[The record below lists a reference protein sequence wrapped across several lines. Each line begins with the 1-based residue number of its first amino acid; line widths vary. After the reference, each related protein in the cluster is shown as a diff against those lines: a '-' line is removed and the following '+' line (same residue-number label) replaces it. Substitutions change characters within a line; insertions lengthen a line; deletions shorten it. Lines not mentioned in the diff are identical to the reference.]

1 MNDTTFSYKDHSAHF
16 ELYCEDVPLAK
27 LASEFGTPLYV
38 YSQAQLLFNFRSFNQ
53 SIAISSKDNYV
64 SYAVKANSNPEILK
78 LLASEGAGASVVS
91 GAELLVALRSGIDPK
106 KITFD
111 GPGKSDEEITFAL
124 QSNIFAID
132 VESLQELQVVNDIAG
147 ELNIKAPICI
157 RVNPHVDAKTHP
169 YISTGL
175 SENKF
180 GIAIDDSI
188 EAYRIANALPNIEIV
203 GIHCHIGS
211 QITDLSVFIEAA
223 ESIELFV
230 RKLKI
235 NEGITLR
242 HINFGGGQA
251 VEYQNAIRHHLLP
264 ESIKGKAEILSFED
278 ITKAV
283 MPILMKTGCTI
294 NVEPGRSIV
303 ANSGVLISRVLYTK
317 SNGKKNFVIIDA
329 GMNDL
334 IRPSLYHAF
343 HQIVPLSL
351 QTNSP
356 QNIVD
361 IVGPICET
369 GDFLAQDRIMQAV
382 NRGDLLSIMCTGAYG
397 YVLASNYNLR
407 AKAAEVLVNGS
418 SYRIIRERER
428 IEDITGIE

>member
-1 MNDTTFSYKDHSAHF
+1 MSDTTFSYRALSNHS
-16 ELYCEDVPLAK
+16 ELYCEDVVLAK

-38 YSQAQLLFNFRSFNQ
+38 YSQTQLLANFRSFNA
-53 SIAISSKDNYV
+53 AIIKNGIKNYV
-64 SYAVKANSNPEILK
+64 SYAVKANSNIELLK
-78 LLASEGAGASVVS
+78 LLASEGSGASVVS

-111 GPGKSDEEITFAL
+111 GPGKTDEEITFAL
-124 QSNIFAID
+124 KSNIFAID
-132 VESLQELQVVNDIAG
+132 VESLQELHIINDIAG
-147 ELNIKAPICI
+147 KLSVKAPICI

-188 EAYRIANALPNIEIV
+188 EAYRIARVLPNIEII

-211 QITDLSVFIEAA
+211 QITDLSVFKEAA
-223 ESIELFV
+223 ESISGFV
-230 RKLKI
+230 
-235 NEGITLR
+235 ITLKEKENIALK

-251 VEYQNAIRHHLLP
+251 VEYHNAISHPSLP
-264 ESIKGKAEILSFED
+264 EVTKSKGNILSFKD
-278 ITKAV
+278 ITEAV
-283 MPILMKTGCTI
+283 MPILLKTGCTV

-303 ANSGVLISRVLYTK
+303 ANSGVLISKVLYTK
-317 SNGKKNFVIIDA
+317 SNGNKNFVIIDA
-329 GMNDL
+329 AMNDL
-334 IRPSLYHAF
+334 IRPSLYHAY

-356 QNIVD
+356 QSIVD

-369 GDFLAQDRIMQAV
+369 GDFLAQDRGLPIV
-382 NRGDLLSIMCTGAYG
+382 DRSDLLAIMCTGAYG

-407 AKAAEVLVNGS
+407 PKAVEVLVEGS
-418 SYRIIRERER
+418 SYKIIRERER
-428 IEDITGIE
+428 IEDII

>member
-1 MNDTTFSYKDHSAHF
+1 MNDTTYSYRDLSGHSK
-16 ELYCEDVPLAK
+16 LYCEDVSLAK

-38 YSQAQLLFNFRSFNQ
+38 YSQAQLLDNFRSFNQ
-53 SIAISSKDNYV
+53 SISKSSKKNYV
-64 SYAVKANSNPEILK
+64 SYAVKANSNPELLK

-91 GAELLVALRSGIDPK
+91 GAELLIALRCGIDPK

-111 GPGKSDEEITFAL
+111 GPGKTDEEITFAL
-124 QSNIFAID
+124 NSNIFAID
-132 VESLQELQVVNDIAG
+132 VESLQELHVVNDIAG
-147 ELNIKAPICI
+147 KLSIKGPICI

-180 GIAIDDSI
+180 GIAIDDSS
-188 EAYRIANALPNIEIV
+188 EAYRIANSLPNIEII

-211 QITDLSVFIEAA
+211 QITDLSVFKEAA
-223 ESIELFV
+223 ESIVKFV
-230 RKLKI
+230 IMLKEEEHI
-235 NEGITLR
+235 SLK

-251 VEYQNAIRHHLLP
+251 VEYHNAIRHPLLP
-264 ESIKGKAEILSFED
+264 ESSEANSKILSFED

-283 MPILMKTGCTI
+283 MPILMESGCTI

-303 ANSGVLISRVLYTK
+303 ANSGVLISKVLYTK

-334 IRPSLYHAF
+334 IRPSLYHAY

-351 QTNSP
+351 QINSS

-361 IVGPICET
+361 VVGPICET
-369 GDFLAQDRIMQAV
+369 GDFLAQDREMPV
-382 NRGDLLSIMCTGAYG
+382 VDRGDHLSIMCTGAYG

-407 AKAAEVLVNGS
+407 AKAAEILVDGN
-418 SYRIIRERER
+418 SYKIIREREQ
-428 IEDITGIE
+428 IEDII